1 MGAVLNHAF
10 CATSGRT
17 FDAGLRYPVTRA
29 VGIDVGGTK
38 IAAGLVDVE
47 NGRVL
52 AREELPTRP
61 ERGGRE
67 VLADCAAL
75 AYALESG
82 TLPVGIG
89 LCELVGLDGRPAS
102 ADTVDWRDL
111 DLSSI
116 VEAPRLVLVSDVMA
130 AARAEAR
137 FGAGADRSPF
147 LYVVVGTGASACL
160 VVGGEPYVGSRGL
173 ALVLGAPPV
182 ETLASGSAL
191 ARRAGVDRAEDVI
204 ADPAWAW
211 LVDEAAD
218 ALGQVLA
225 VLVNALDPEL
235 VVVGGGLGR
244 EPSFHARVA
253 AALHPLIAYPRTP
266 PLEVVGSA
274 LGADTGIVGAALA
287 VSGADR

>member
-1 MGAVLNHAF
+1 M
-10 CATSGRT
+10 
-17 FDAGLRYPVTRA
+17 
-29 VGIDVGGTK
+29 
-38 IAAGLVDVE
+38 
-47 NGRVL
+47 
-52 AREELPTRP
+52 
-61 ERGGRE
+61 
-67 VLADCAAL
+67 
-75 AYALESG
+75 
-82 TLPVGIG
+82 
-89 LCELVGLDGRPAS
+89 
-102 ADTVDWRDL
+102 
-111 DLSSI
+111 

-191 ARRAGVDRAEDVI
+191 ARRAGMDRAEDVI

-211 LVDEAAD
+211 VVDEAAD
-218 ALGQVLA
+218 VLGQVLA
-225 VLVNALDPEL
+225 ILVNALDPEL
-235 VVVGGGLGR
+235 VVVGGGLGC
-244 EPSFHARVA
+244 EPSFHARA
-253 AALHPLIAYPRTP
+253 AALHALIAYPRTR
-266 PLEVVGSA
+266 PLEIVGSG